1 MGPGIPELL
10 LILVIVMLLFGVGRI
25 SKVGG
30 ELGNAVANFR
40 KGLNDG
46 KPATPPV
53 AEDKEKTV

>member
-40 KGLNDG
+40 KGLSDG
-46 KPATPPV
+46 KPSTPPV
-53 AEDKEKTV
+53 TEEKEQNV